1 MSEIALTPSVK
12 IILVGNASVGK
23 TCLISSFFS
32 HPFDSQLNP
41 TVAPS
46 YSCAD
51 ITRSDGIKVG
61 LQIWDT
67 AGQERYHSVGRLFY
81 RDADIALVCY
91 HPGDTLSVE
100 AIPSWIQSV
109 KEEVETAKICLVITK
124 SDLLEQCQIQQIE
137 MEANGIAIQYGAE
150 KLFITS
156 ALKNTGVKEIFQE
169 CAEMCEIT
177 NLKTSPT
184 TPTANQNNDERSCC

>member
-1 MSEIALTPSVK
+1 MTESISIPSVK

-23 TCLISSFFS
+23 TCLISAYFS
-32 HPFDSQLNP
+32 HPFDSQSNP

-51 ITRSDGIKVG
+51 LTRSDGIRVG

-91 HPGDTLSVE
+91 HPGDQLSVD

-109 KEEVETAKICLVITK
+109 KEEVERAKICLVLTK
-124 SDLLEQCQIQQIE
+124 SDLLEQSQIQQIE
-137 MEANGIAIQYGAE
+137 MEAKGIAVQYGAE

-156 ALKNTGVKEIFQE
+156 ALKNTGIKEIFQE
-169 CAEMCEIT
+169 CAEMCDIEK
-177 NLKTSPT
+177 LKPNSSP
-184 TPTANQNNDERSCC
+184 NENENKDKSSCC